1 MTKSKGVGRTGRPKS
16 TPLGPGTPG
25 TAQTAKPGTV
35 EAIEEVLALMAV
47 ENAKPNPNL
56 GRQRSYSDILDANQK
71 LLARA
76 DADRA
81 ECTRA
86 DLGQA
91 RADIMTY
98 VETVGFLSEELRAS
112 AVAQDRALDELC
124 SLRAEA
130 KELRLWKEEVH
141 SIEAREAA
149 DLKAKTRAAAQAEQD
164 RLASEQ
170 KAAEL
175 AESEAECAEI
185 DRRDRLEWLRPGGPP
200 DIGREGTELRAD
212 YERRQAADKRAR
224 QKLAVLR
231 GEKTQNE
238 VDKENRNA
246 VEAQERKQREE
257 RRGGR
262 LGVD

>member
-16 TPLGPGTPG
+16 TPPGIPG
-25 TAQTAKPGTV
+25 TARTAKPGTV
-35 EAIEEVLALMAV
+35 EAIEDVLALMAV

-56 GRQRSYSDILDANQK
+56 GRQRSYSDILDVHQK

-76 DADRA
+76 DADSA
-81 ECTRA
+81 DCTRT
-86 DLGQA
+86 DLVKA
-91 RADIMTY
+91 RADIVTY
-98 VETVGFLSEELRAS
+98 VQTVGFLSDELRAS
-112 AVAQDRALDELC
+112 AVAQDRDLAELR

-130 KELRLWKEEVH
+130 KELRLWKEDVH

-149 DLKAKTRAAAQAEQD
+149 DLKAKMRAAALAEQE

-175 AESEAECAEI
+175 AASEAECAEI
-185 DRRDRLEWLRPGGPP
+185 DRRHERERLRPGLP
-200 DIGREGTELRAD
+200 DIGREGTEARAA
-212 YERRQAADKRAR
+212 YERQQADDRRAF

-231 GEKTQNE
+231 GEKTQDE

-246 VEAQERKQREE
+246 VEAQERK
-257 RRGGR
+257 
-262 LGVD
+262 